1 MKLEVSSS
9 SSLFELIGNVKHIG
23 MNTLLKKKKKKQIDE
38 YSLEPICF
46 FTATEL
52 DSERQPY

>member
-23 MNTLLKKKKKKQIDE
+23 MNTLLKKKKQIDE

-46 FTATEL
+46 FRATEL